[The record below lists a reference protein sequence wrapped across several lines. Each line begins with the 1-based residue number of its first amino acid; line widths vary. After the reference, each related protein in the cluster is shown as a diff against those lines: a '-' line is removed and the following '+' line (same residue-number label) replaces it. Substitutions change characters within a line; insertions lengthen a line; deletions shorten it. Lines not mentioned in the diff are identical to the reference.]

1 MRAYNI
7 VALVVVIVLLSV
19 TAYYMDATNNA
30 RWASYF
36 SDYDYGYGSYGNSY
50 YGSSAASLTEEAGS
64 LMLLFIAF
72 FTAGYI
78 GNLVRVKTMTSRV
91 MCIIGLSFTLLV
103 LLINVLVLLE
113 PRNISFDES
122 GAFFF
127 IYGII
132 DLAFFIV
139 LLVQSVKYANRNR
152 RTLKADSS
160 ILDMEIE

>member
-1 MRAYNI
+1 MRAFNI
-7 VALVVVIVLLSV
+7 IALVVILVLFFV
-19 TAYYMDATNNA
+19 TGYYMDATDNA

-36 SDYDYGYGSYGNSY
+36 SDYDYGYGSYGSSY
-50 YGSSAASLTEEAGS
+50 YGSSASSLTEEAGS
-64 LMLLFIAF
+64 LMLLFVAF

-113 PRNISFDES
+113 PRNLSFDES
-122 GAFFF
+122 GAFFI

-132 DLAFFIV
+132 ALAFFIV
-139 LLVQSVKYANRNR
+139 LLVQSVKYANRHGR
-152 RTLKADSS
+152 ALKSDSS
-160 ILDMEIE
+160 VLDMEIE